1 MTDPIEVY
9 YRNCFGTG
17 SGKIVLKNILME
29 AKLFE
34 QIETSEEMAVENFA
48 KTILHKMGE
57 YGDVRRNEML
67 IDRLFNIPRKES
79 IGWLRRLKR
88 KLSMRLSPAN
98 PK

>member
-1 MTDPIEVY
+1 MTDPIEIY

-34 QIETSEEMAVENFA
+34 QINTPEEMAVENFA

-57 YGDVRRNEML
+57 YGDVRRNETI
-67 IDRLFNIPRKES
+67 IDRLFDIPRKERT
-79 IGWLRRLKR
+79 GWLKRLKR
-88 KLSMRLSPAN
+88 KIQKR
-98 PK
+98 K

>member
-29 AKLFE
+29 ARLFE
-34 QIETSEEMAVENFA
+34 QNTTPEQQAVENFV

-67 IDRLFNIPRKES
+67 IDRLFDLRIRKEDS
-79 IGWLRRLKR
+79 WLKRLKR
-88 KLSMRLSPAN
+88 KIRRKSL
-98 PK
+98 